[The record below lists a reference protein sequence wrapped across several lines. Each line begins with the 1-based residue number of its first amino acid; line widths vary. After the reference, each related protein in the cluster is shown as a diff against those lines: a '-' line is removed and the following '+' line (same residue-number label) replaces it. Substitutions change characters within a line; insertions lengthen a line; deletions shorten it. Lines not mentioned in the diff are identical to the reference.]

1 MSRLIRT
8 GAVTEPG
15 RRRRAVVIRSDVWER
30 AATMDAEAALRA
42 LPGDG
47 DFELEIRRGNE
58 HWRGG
63 ELTLVVS
70 GSGAV
75 RVRHRRDG
83 DEQSFRGSLTP
94 ERLRALA
101 GRLGNLGL
109 ADDRPE
115 PGPRSPDE
123 QLTTLVIRRGPEELL
138 RRSLAENDRY
148 DDERVDGLLEAYE
161 ELASEVSG
169 GAVPFGPGAT
179 R

>member
-1 MSRLIRT
+1 M
-8 GAVTEPG
+8 E
-15 RRRRAVVIRSDVWER
+15 
-30 AATMDAEAALRA
+30 AEAALRA

-47 DFELEIRRGNE
+47 DLELEVRRGNE

-63 ELTLVVS
+63 ELTLVVN

-83 DEQSFRGSLTP
+83 DERSFRGSLTP
-94 ERLRALA
+94 ERLRALTA
-101 GRLGNLGL
+101 RLADLGL
-109 ADDRPE
+109 ADDGPA

-148 DDERVDGLLEAYE
+148 DDQRVDALLEAYE
-161 ELASEVSG
+161 QLASEVSA